1 MAVVLAVDD
10 EEGIRK
16 LVTLILAADGHEVL
30 TACNGVEG
38 IALYRSYPD
47 RIQLVITDMKMPVMD
62 GAELVHLIRETRP
75 EAKIICMSGYTE
87 TAFPDGVTVLWKP
100 FKPDELRECVRHYTP
115 QQ

>member
-10 EEGIRK
+10 EESIRK
-16 LVTLILAADGHEVL
+16 LVTLILAASGHEVM

-47 RIQLVITDMKMPVMD
+47 RIHLVITDMKMPVM
-62 GAELVHLIRETRP
+62 GGGEMVHLIRETRP

-100 FKPDELRECVRHYTP
+100 FKPDALRECVARVLP
-115 QQ
+115 